1 MESDRLSVVR
11 LRLETRHLPQPCAPR
26 TTFRRSDVKHDESP
40 GTVWTGQ
47 REQIGL
53 LAVVSVVIILFLI
66 VRARMSRSN

>member
-1 MESDRLSVVR
+1 MMRVLALFGLS
-11 LRLETRHLPQPCAPR
+11 
-26 TTFRRSDVKHDESP
+26 
-40 GTVWTGQ
+40 Q